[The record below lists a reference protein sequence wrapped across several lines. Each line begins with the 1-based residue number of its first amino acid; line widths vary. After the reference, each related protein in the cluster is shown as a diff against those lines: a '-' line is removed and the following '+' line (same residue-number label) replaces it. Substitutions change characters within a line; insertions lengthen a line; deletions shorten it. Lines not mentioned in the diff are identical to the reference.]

1 MKTLSASELRVLM
14 EQQQGPCISLFLP
27 THRAGG
33 DTQQDPLRLR
43 QQLRAVEN
51 RLLLKDLR
59 STQVQALL
67 EPIQALLDD
76 EQFWLHRSSGLAVF
90 RSPELLR
97 AYWLPYPFKE
107 QVIVTNHFYLKPL
120 LPLATNDGR
129 FYILAL
135 SQKEIRLL
143 ESTHY
148 NVNEVELPEGVPHR
162 LADAMK
168 YKEPENELQYHSSS
182 SGAVLGKGGR
192 RATIF
197 HGQGVG
203 TDDEKQNI
211 LRYFQQV
218 DRGLHARLGDEQVP
232 LVLAGVEY
240 LFPIYREAN
249 TYPHLL
255 DEGVAGNPDRESAEA
270 LRTRAWAVVE
280 PYFMRAREEAV
291 ASYRAYAGSERASND
306 LRVIIPAA
314 YYGQIACLF
323 VAADQEQWGT
333 FNPATTTLH
342 VHREPRF
349 QDDELLDMA
358 ATQTLLHGGAVY
370 VVEQAQM
377 PDEKLLAAVFRY

>member
-43 QQLRAVEN
+43 HQLRAVEN

-67 EPIQALLDD
+67 EPLQALLDD
-76 EQFWLHRSSGLAVF
+76 EQFWLHPSDGLAVF

-97 AYWLPYPFKE
+97 AYRLPYPFKE

-148 NVNEVELPEGVPHR
+148 NVNEVALPEGVPHR
-162 LADAMK
+162 LADALK
-168 YKEPENELQYHSSS
+168 YDEPENELQYHSSS
-182 SGAVLGKGGR
+182 SGAALGKGRR
-192 RATIF
+192 RAIIF

-218 DRGLHARLGDEQVP
+218 DRGLHALLRDEQVP

-249 TYPHLL
+249 TYLHLL

-270 LRTRAWAVVE
+270 LHTRAWAVVE

-291 ASYRAYAGSERASND
+291 ASYRACASSERASND

-314 YYGQIACLF
+314 YYGRIEHLF
-323 VAADQEQWGT
+323 LAVDHEQWGT

-358 ATQTLLHGGAVY
+358 ATQTLLHGGSVY
-370 VVEQAQM
+370 VIEQAHM
-377 PDEKLLAAVFRY
+377 PDERLLAAVFRY

>member
-43 QQLRAVEN
+43 HQLRAVEN
-51 RLLLKDLR
+51 RLLLKNLR

-76 EQFWLHRSSGLAVF
+76 EQFWLHPSDGLAVF
-90 RSPELLR
+90 RSSELLR

-107 QVIVTNHFYLKPL
+107 QVTVTNHFYLKPL
-120 LPLATNDGR
+120 LPLMTNDGR

-143 ESTHY
+143 ECTHY

-168 YKEPENELQYHSSS
+168 YDEPENELQYHSSS

-192 RATIF
+192 RAIIF

-211 LRYFQQV
+211 LRYFQRI
-218 DRGLHARLGDEQVP
+218 DRGLHALLRDEQVP

-255 DEGVAGNPDRESAEA
+255 DEGVAGNPDRESAQV
-270 LRTRAWAVVE
+270 LHTKAWAVVE
-280 PYFMRAREEAV
+280 PHFMSAREEAV

-314 YYGQIACLF
+314 YYGQIECLF
-323 VAADQEQWGT
+323 LASDQEQWGT

-358 ATQTLLHGGAVY
+358 ATQTLLHGGSVY
-370 VVEQAQM
+370 VVEQAHM
-377 PDEKLLAAVFRY
+377 PDEGLLAAVFRY

>member
-1 MKTLSASELRVLM
+1 METPSASELRVLM

-27 THRAGG
+27 TYRAGG
-33 DTQQDPLRLR
+33 GTQQNSLRLR
-43 QQLRAVEN
+43 HQLPAAEN
-51 RLLLKDLR
+51 RLLLKNLR
-59 STQVQALL
+59 ATQVQALL

-76 EQFWLHRSSGLAVF
+76 EQFWLHPSDGLAVF
-90 RSPELLR
+90 RSPELFR
-97 AYWLPYPFKE
+97 AYWLPYPFEE
-107 QVIVTNHFYLKPL
+107 QVTVTSHFYLKPL

-148 NVNEVELPEGVPHR
+148 NVNEVALPEGVPHR

-168 YKEPENELQYHSSS
+168 YDEPENELQYHSSS
-182 SGAVLGKGGR
+182 SGASLGKSGR
-192 RATIF
+192 RATIS

-218 DRGLHARLGDEQVP
+218 DRGLHALLSDEQVP

-249 TYPHLL
+249 TYPRLL
-255 DEGVAGNPDRESAEA
+255 KEGVAGNPDGESAEV
-270 LRTRAWAVVE
+270 LHTKAWAVVE

-291 ASYRAYAGSERASND
+291 AS
-306 LRVIIPAA
+306 
-314 YYGQIACLF
+314 
-323 VAADQEQWGT
+323 
-333 FNPATTTLH
+333 
-342 VHREPRF
+342 
-349 QDDELLDMA
+349 
-358 ATQTLLHGGAVY
+358 
-370 VVEQAQM
+370 
-377 PDEKLLAAVFRY
+377 